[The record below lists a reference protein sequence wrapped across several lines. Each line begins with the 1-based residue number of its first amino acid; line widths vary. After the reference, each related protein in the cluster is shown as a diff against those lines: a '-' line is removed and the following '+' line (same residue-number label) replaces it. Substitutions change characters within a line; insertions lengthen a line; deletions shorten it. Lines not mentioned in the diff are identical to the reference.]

1 MTKYVGQCQL
11 CSFETEPTDDRDE
24 AESLVSDHI
33 TDVHVDDYID
43 AHTEVIET
51 EEDE

>member
-11 CSFETEPTDDRDE
+11 CSFETAQFDIRDE
-24 AESLVSDHI
+24 AESFVSDHI
-33 TDVHVDDYID
+33 TVEHVDDFID
-43 AHTEVIET
+43 AHTEIIET